1 LRVSQP
7 CCQKLLTPTVVNTVA
22 RAMSSRRDPAAVVT
36 PAVLLAPPLVAL
48 LARALR
54 APAAQQP
61 VAQLDL
67 ALADQPVRLVVEVP

>member
-1 LRVSQP
+1 
-7 CCQKLLTPTVVNTVA
+7 
-22 RAMSSRRDPAAVVT
+22 VVT

-54 APAAQQP
+54 APAAPQP